1 MQPTPLPLDPTQ
13 LTGLEQLAMIRDGAV
28 APPGIATLLG
38 MTLDD
43 IDDGRAV
50 FSLTTRP
57 DMTNPMGGVHGG
69 IAATIL
75 DSVMGCAIHTTM
87 APGESY
93 TTADL
98 TVHYTRGIRVDTGV
112 ITATGAVLHRGRTTA
127 TAEGRVHDAEGRL
140 LAHGTTTCV
149 IRAAAP

>member
-1 MQPTPLPLDPTQ
+1 MQPSALELTQ
-13 LTGLEQLAMIRDGAV
+13 MTGLQQLSLIRDGDV

-38 MTLDD
+38 MTLEE
-43 IDDGRAV
+43 IDEGRAV
-50 FSLTTRP
+50 FSLTTRA

-75 DSVMGCAIHTTM
+75 DSVMGCAVHTTM

-98 TVHYTRGIRVDTGV
+98 TVHYTRSIRVDTGV
-112 ITATGAVLHRGRTTA
+112 ITATGSVLHRGRTTA
-127 TAEGRVHDAEGRL
+127 TAEGKVHDADGRL

-149 IRAAAP
+149 IRSIAP